1 MKKNFKVVQLNGIA
15 ELILAITIVLIILG
29 TVICL
34 PVYGIKFLWNSFLNG
49 YFDVPT
55 IRLSQ
60 ASLLW
65 FAIVAI
71 IYGQIRK
78 KIRFKFV
85 NVSNMS
91 DAQLNTMDYE
101 QFMKEIKEEQKE
113 NEKINH

>member
-1 MKKNFKVVQLNGIA
+1 MKKNFKVVQLNGIT
-15 ELILAITIVLIILG
+15 ELILAIAFVVIVLG
-29 TVICL
+29 VVICL

-55 IRLSQ
+55 VRLSQ

-65 FAIVAI
+65 FAIVAVV
-71 IYGQIRK
+71 YGQIRK

-85 NVSNMS
+85 NVSNLTDS
-91 DAQLNTMDYE
+91 QINTMDYE
-101 QFMKEIKEEQKE
+101 QFMKEIKEEQKK